1 MATDRLR
8 PSNFRYRLAPCLN
21 WSEPA
26 VLSGWSDRTNGE
38 PFYDYVM
45 LSLYSHSRS
54 TKPITLV
61 LFCCSLVFN
70 SVCVL
75 IASFVHISDKSTGDW
90 MVLILVPSLV
100 VLVLALLGYLVYRKW
115 RKKNRK
121 GRYDEPVRMNELLQ
135 QQMNEEQVRP
145 VFLLKQQYHLV
156 LSKTNRFLIHL

>member
-1 MATDRLR
+1 
-8 PSNFRYRLAPCLN
+8 
-21 WSEPA
+21 
-26 VLSGWSDRTNGE
+26 
-38 PFYDYVM
+38 
-45 LSLYSHSRS
+45 
-54 TKPITLV
+54 
-61 LFCCSLVFN
+61 
-70 SVCVL
+70 
-75 IASFVHISDKSTGDW
+75 

-156 LSKTNRFLIHL
+156 LSKTNRFLIHLLANLCLHVF